1 MKRVLIIGA
10 NGKIGKILAK
20 KMKSST
26 DFEPIVLVRKEE
38 QKSQFNQ
45 QLIESRLAS
54 LEGSTEELKM
64 IMDGVEAIV
73 FVAGS
78 GGSTGDDKT
87 LSVDLDGAVKVI
99 ESAKTLNIKRF
110 IMLSAINADNREFW
124 ETSGIKP
131 YYIAKH
137 YADRIL
143 KEIGLDFTILRPG
156 SLLDEPGKGL
166 ITINN
171 PTEQRG
177 IAREDVAGFILEVLK
192 SDNTIGKVIEFN
204 EGNQSFTDI
213 LVGL

>member
-20 KMKSST
+20 KLKGSA
-26 DFEPIVLVRKEE
+26 DFEPVAIVRKEE
-38 QKSQFNQ
+38 QKNQFNQ
-45 QLIESRLAS
+45 QRIESRLAS
-54 LEGSTEELKM
+54 LEGSIEELTTAM
-64 IMDGVEAIV
+64 EGVDVIV

-87 LSVDLDGAVKVI
+87 LCVDLDGAVKVM
-99 ESAKTLNIKRF
+99 ESAKTLGIKRF
-110 IMLSAINADNREFW
+110 IMLSAIQADNRDFW

-137 YADRIL
+137 YADRVL
-143 KEIGLDFTILRPG
+143 KEIGLDYTILRPG
-156 SLLDEPGKGL
+156 GLLDEPGKGL

-177 IAREDVAGFILEVLK
+177 IPREDVAGFILNVLE
-192 SDNTIGKVIEFN
+192 SDHTIGKVIEFN
-204 EGNQSFTDI
+204 EGSQSFADV
-213 LVGL
+213 LGDL